1 MGIKSSSDIFFIV
14 SVAAVLMAVLSWA
27 IGPMWLAASQWL
39 LVAITV
45 GIWGIYLRLRDM
57 HEGNGKNGKKK

>member
-27 IGPMWLAASQWL
+27 VNPMWLAATQWL
-39 LVAITV
+39 LVGMMV
-45 GIWGIYLRLRDM
+45 GVWGIYLRLRDI
-57 HEGNGKNGKKK
+57 HEGNEKSGKKR